1 MFILQSQ
8 IRFFHDHS
16 VWKFFIKKFVKK
28 RNIIIGKKFHWL
40 INKTN
45 YSLLFQLFFAIVIS
59 QCHKCFALKNS
70 IFIFEEKRNNRKK
83 FYTIGD
89 RASGLF
95 AASVTDF
102 DHALSIWWCAP
113 PFQNAPAPSIG
124 ASKIHWLWSTRSI
137 YLFWDR
143 TCRLRL
149 DECLSKT
156 FKHRAQTFAF
166 RFVWP
171 NWFAFEVARN
181 RSSGN
186 ISKYTYIYIYWLLG
200 ISSSETKINKRKKKY
215 WCIYKM

>member
-1 MFILQSQ
+1 M
-8 IRFFHDHS
+8 
-16 VWKFFIKKFVKK
+16 
-28 RNIIIGKKFHWL
+28 
-40 INKTN
+40 
-45 YSLLFQLFFAIVIS
+45 FFAIVIS

-124 ASKIHWLWSTRSI
+124 ASKIHWLWSTRST

-143 TCRLRL
+143 TCRFRL

-186 ISKYTYIYIYWLLG
+186 ISKYIYIYIYWLLG
-200 ISSSETKINKRKKKY
+200 ISSSETEINKRKKKKY